1 MILVAKSLEA
11 LGIACVM
18 IGLVQGIQG
27 ENMWMELYLSIA
39 GIVVFL
45 IGRGIEKYTTHRH
58 HNGRNSS
65 EAIEQE

>member
-39 GIVVFL
+39 GVAVFL
-45 IGRGIEKYTTHRH
+45 VGRGIEKYTARRH
-58 HNGRNSS
+58 HTGRNSP
-65 EAIEQE
+65 ETIK

>member
-1 MILVAKSLEA
+1 MILFAKGLEA

-39 GIVVFL
+39 GIIVFL
-45 IGRGIEKYTTHRH
+45 IGHGIEKHTAPRH
-58 HNGRNSS
+58 HNRGDSS
-65 EAIEQE
+65 EVIK